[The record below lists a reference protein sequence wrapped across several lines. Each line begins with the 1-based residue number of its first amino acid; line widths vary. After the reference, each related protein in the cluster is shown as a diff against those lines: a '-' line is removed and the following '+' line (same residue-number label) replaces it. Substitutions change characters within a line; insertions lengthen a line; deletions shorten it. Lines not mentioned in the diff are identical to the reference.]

1 MKCISFP
8 HTSEFLLFIKVTAF
22 KSCAFWLQSPWIH
35 SPCLPTL
42 AYIRITQGAVSGFWP
57 YHSELQSQRIWEGH
71 PGIGIFRLNQGL
83 QFEKYFSTLDSLQKS
98 SAKMELSVSL
108 MHWETIYKLRKEI
121 IPRPIFLKIGVDLA
135 FWSLYEDQKSLFLHP
150 FSMGLWFFFF
160 FFCQRWLLKKKK
172 KNVWVGWGGLPGT
185 VNEEPQDA
193 ISTSCFHW
201 SEWLPTYFKIFH
213 AFYWETVYYF

>member
-160 FFCQRWLLKKKK
+160 FAKDDYLKKKK
-172 KNVWVGWGGLPGT
+172 MCEWDEVVSQAQWMRNHRMLLAHPAFIDQSGFQPTLKSFTLSI
-185 VNEEPQDA
+185 EKQY
-193 ISTSCFHW
+193 ITS
-201 SEWLPTYFKIFH
+201 S
-213 AFYWETVYYF
+213 